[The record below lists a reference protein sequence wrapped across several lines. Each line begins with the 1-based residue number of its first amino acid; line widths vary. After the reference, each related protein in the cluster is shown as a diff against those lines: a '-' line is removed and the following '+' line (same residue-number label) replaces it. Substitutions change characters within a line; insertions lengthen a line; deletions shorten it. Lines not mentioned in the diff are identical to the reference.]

1 MAVHKEERREGY
13 IELPH
18 NFVEKLEDHIKAGE
32 ARDGQTEKIFKRG
45 AERMDAIEKDLAVIS
60 GIVTKAD
67 GFILAT
73 QIATKAIIIV
83 GSALICLIIW
93 VAKEKNTE
101 FLRMQ
106 DSIDTHSLQI
116 NETLVILRATI
127 SANDKRHGAIDS
139 VTGPGYGHANGN
151 GKK

>member
-1 MAVHKEERREGY
+1 MAIHKDERREGY
-13 IELPH
+13 VELPH
-18 NFVEKLEDHIKAGE
+18 TFVEKLEDHIKAE
-32 ARDGQTEKIFKRG
+32 ETRDSQTEKIFKRG

-67 GFILAT
+67 GFILAA
-73 QIATKAIIIV
+73 QIATRVIIV
-83 GSALICLIIW
+83 VGAALIATLLW

-127 SANDKRHGAIDS
+127 NANDKRHNAIDS